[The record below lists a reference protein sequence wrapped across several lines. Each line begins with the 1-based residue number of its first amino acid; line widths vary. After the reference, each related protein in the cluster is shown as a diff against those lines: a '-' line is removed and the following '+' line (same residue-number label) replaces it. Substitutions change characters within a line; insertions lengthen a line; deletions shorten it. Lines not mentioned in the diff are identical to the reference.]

1 MTTDESA
8 IRFFHVWDTYAKVV
22 AANYMFHRE
31 IGEAIKETLTTQ
43 FDGRPFTVIDLGC
56 GDAATFAPLLEGRAV
71 KTYRGADLSEAA
83 LALAKEN
90 LSRLGCPVTL
100 DHVDMMSELESAPA
114 ADVINVSFAL
124 HHLTTEQKAEF
135 LRLASKKL
143 APGGVLLLTDVV
155 REEGQGLADYLSTY
169 TGWLRRSMVSLSDAE
184 KDAICDH
191 ILNNDLPEMASVL
204 RAQAAD
210 AGLRALPMV
219 SPQTWH
225 GLLPFVHA

>member
-1 MTTDESA
+1 MTDAPA

-31 IGEAIKETLTTQ
+31 IGEAIQAALDAR
-43 FDGRPFTVIDLGC
+43 FDGRPVSVIDLGC
-56 GDAATFAPLLEGRAV
+56 GDAATFAPLLEGRPL
-71 KTYRGADLSEAA
+71 KSYRGADLSEAA

-90 LSRLGCPVTL
+90 LSRLGCPVEL
-100 DHVDMMSELESAPA
+100 DHTDMMSELEEAPP

-143 APGGVLLLTDVV
+143 APGGVLLLTDVM
-155 REEGQGLADYLSTY
+155 REEGQSLADYLSTY
-169 TGWLRRSMVSLSDAE
+169 TGWLRGTMVTLSGSE

-191 ILNNDLPEMASVL
+191 ILNNDLPETASVL
-204 RAQAAD
+204 RAQATD
-210 AGLRALPMV
+210 AGLLPLAMT
-219 SPQTWH
+219 SPQKWH
-225 GLLPFVHA
+225 CLLPFVHA

>member
-1 MTTDESA
+1 MNDASA

-31 IGEAIKETLTTQ
+31 IGEAITEALTAR
-43 FDGRPFTVIDLGC
+43 FDGKPFSVIDLGC
-56 GDAATFAPLLEGRAV
+56 GDAATFAPLLEGRPL
-71 KTYRGADLSEAA
+71 KNYRGADLSEAA

-90 LSRLGCPVTL
+90 LSRLGCPVEL
-100 DHVDMMSELESAPA
+100 DHTDMMSELATAPS

-135 LRLASKKL
+135 LRLASKKV
-143 APGGVLLLTDVV
+143 APGGVLLLTDVM
-155 REEGQGLADYLSTY
+155 REEGQSLPDYLSTY
-169 TGWLRRSMVSLSDAE
+169 TNWLRRSMVTLSDPE

-191 ILNNDLPEMASVL
+191 ILNNDLPELASVL

-225 GLLPFVHA
+225 CLLPFVHA

>member
-1 MTTDESA
+1 MTDAPA

-31 IGEAIKETLTTQ
+31 IGEGIKAMLAAQ
-43 FDGRPFTVIDLGC
+43 FDGAPISIIDLGC

-71 KTYRGADLSEAA
+71 ESYRGADLSEAA

-90 LSRLGCPVTL
+90 LSRLGCPVEL
-100 DHVDMMSELESAPA
+100 DHTDMMSELEEAPP

-135 LRLASKKL
+135 LRLAAKKL
-143 APGGVLLLTDVV
+143 APGGVLLLTDVM
-155 REEGQGLADYLSTY
+155 REEGQSLPDYLSTY
-169 TGWLRRSMVSLSDAE
+169 MGWLRRSMVTLSDSE

-204 RAQAAD
+204 KAQAAD
-210 AGLRALPMV
+210 AGLRALPMIT
-219 SPQTWH
+219 PQTWH
-225 GLLPFVHA
+225 CLLPFVHA

>member
-1 MTTDESA
+1 MNDASA

-31 IGEAIKETLTTQ
+31 IGEAITKALTAR
-43 FDGRPFTVIDLGC
+43 FEGKPFSVIDLGC
-56 GDAATFAPLLEGRAV
+56 GDAATFAPLLEGRPL
-71 KTYRGADLSEAA
+71 KNYRGADLSEAA

-100 DHVDMMSELESAPA
+100 DHADMMSELEVAPR

-124 HHLTTEQKAEF
+124 HHLATEQKAEF

-143 APGGVLLLTDVV
+143 APGGVLLLTDVM
-155 REEGQGLADYLSTY
+155 REEGQSLPDYLATY
-169 TGWLRRSMVSLSDAE
+169 TGWLRGAMVTLSESE

-210 AGLRALPMV
+210 AGLSSLPMT
-219 SPQTWH
+219 SPQKWH
-225 GLLPFVHA
+225 CLLPFVHA

>member
-1 MTTDESA
+1 MNDASA

-31 IGEAIKETLTTQ
+31 IGEAITEALTAR
-43 FDGRPFTVIDLGC
+43 FDGKPFSVIDLGC
-56 GDAATFAPLLEGRAV
+56 GDAATFAPLLEGRPL
-71 KTYRGADLSEAA
+71 KNYRGADLSEAA

-90 LSRLGCPVTL
+90 LSRLGCPVEL
-100 DHVDMMSELESAPA
+100 DHTDMMSELATAPS

-143 APGGVLLLTDVV
+143 APGGVLLLTDVM
-155 REEGQGLADYLSTY
+155 REEGQSLPDYLSTY
-169 TGWLRRSMVSLSDAE
+169 TNWLRRSMVTLSDPE
-184 KDAICDH
+184 KDAICEH
-191 ILNNDLPEMASVL
+191 ILNNDFPEMASVL
-204 RAQAAD
+204 RAQAAE
-210 AGLRALPMV
+210 AGLRALPMA

-225 GLLPFVHA
+225 CLLPFVHA